1 MFPFFRFL
9 SLLFLTILLSSCGK
23 VAKEPEKRKNSDRLL
38 PISQDQK
45 SKVTI
50 KISFDQLISDIDNES
65 QATLLQFIQS
75 ALEYNKGNE
84 SFKSQLNDN
93 ELIIIPAKAYKKSDK
108 YCRDF
113 NIYFQDKVS
122 QSTACRTDNG
132 RWDLINTNNN

>member
-23 VAKEPEKRKNSDRLL
+23 ITKDLEKKKNSDRLL
-38 PISQDQK
+38 PIFQDQK
-45 SKVTI
+45 SKIAI
-50 KISFDQLISDIDNES
+50 KISFDQLISDIGNES
-65 QATLLQFIQS
+65 EAKLLQFIQS

-84 SFKSQLNDN
+84 SFKSELNDN

-113 NIYFQDKVS
+113 NIYLQNKVS
-122 QSTACRTDNG
+122 QSTACRTDTG
-132 RWDLINTNNN
+132 IWDLININNN